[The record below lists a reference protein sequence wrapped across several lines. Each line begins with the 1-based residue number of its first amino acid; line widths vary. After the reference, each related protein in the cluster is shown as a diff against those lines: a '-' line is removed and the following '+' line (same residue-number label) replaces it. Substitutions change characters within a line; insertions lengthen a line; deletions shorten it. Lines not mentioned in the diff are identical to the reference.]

1 MSQAEVRILG
11 LNYKVEALHKII
23 KEYEKNT
30 GNTGQH
36 EKKILQIIAIDEGK
50 EFHIN
55 KIDQGCLGERRQTI
69 HASCCLSLTCIFLVF

>member
-55 KIDQGCLGERRQTI
+55 KIIE
-69 HASCCLSLTCIFLVF
+69 